1 MTKQKNMKKITT
13 SLLMFLIAMTFAFGQ
28 TQKATAENGKKVILN
43 FDGTWKYADTV
54 KTAQTYLNPNDCL
67 NWIKTVEDKVSGK
80 SFTSMKDY
88 LVLSQDG
95 GKKGFGIN
103 LMLSNSNSIIFS
115 IKAAGAGSCIDK
127 GAKINIL
134 FTDGTRMELA
144 SDGDFN
150 CKGNSTIY
158 FGGSFGEKSQLN
170 EIKVKK
176 IDIMRVWTSDS
187 YVEQK
192 FDPDQ
197 AEQFKN
203 ALNCLT
209 K

>member
-1 MTKQKNMKKITT
+1 MKKITT
-13 SLLMFLIAMTFAFGQ
+13 TLLMVLMTMTFVFGQ
-28 TQKATAENGKKVILN
+28 TQKATTENGKKVILN
-43 FDGTWKYADTV
+43 SDGTWKYADTV
-54 KTAQTYLNPNDCL
+54 KTAQTNLDPNDCS
-67 NWIKTVEDKVSGK
+67 NWIKTEEDKVSGK
-80 SFTSMKDY
+80 SYTSMKDY
-88 LVLSQDG
+88 LVISQDG

-103 LMLSNSNSIIFS
+103 LMLSGNNSIIFS
-115 IKAAGAGSCIDK
+115 IKAAGAGGCIDK

-150 CKGNSTIY
+150 CKGNATVY
-158 FGGSFGEKSQLN
+158 FGGVFGKKSQLN
-170 EIKVKK
+170 ELKGKK
-176 IDIMRVWTSDS
+176 IDTMRVWTSDS

-192 FDPDQ
+192 FEDDQ